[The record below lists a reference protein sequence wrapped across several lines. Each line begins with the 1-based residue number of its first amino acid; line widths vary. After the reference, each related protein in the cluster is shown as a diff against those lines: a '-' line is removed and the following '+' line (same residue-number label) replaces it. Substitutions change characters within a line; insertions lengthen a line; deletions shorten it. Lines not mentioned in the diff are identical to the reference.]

1 MNTFN
6 LQEIISKYGLDESQL
21 AKELFPK
28 NKFAKNALKRVLS
41 GTSFLDTQQLSKL
54 SEITCLDI
62 SELFANKNTWY
73 RFDSGGKIKFNRN
86 NYRVELNIETNITEI
101 FVSDKLVAIETLL
114 SDKNIKLSEYLK
126 LVDET
131 IINLI

>member
-6 LQEIISKYGLDESQL
+6 LQNIIDKFNLDEDSL
-21 AKELFPK
+21 AKQLFPS
-28 NKFAKNALKRVLS
+28 NKFPKLALSRVLTGKS
-41 GTSFLDTQQLSKL
+41 YLDTSQISRINELLGTTVSDLFNDTAWNKV
-54 SEITCLDI
+54 ITG
-62 SELFANKNTWY
+62 NV
-73 RFDSGGKIKFNRN
+73 IKFHRN
-86 NYRVELNIETNITEI
+86 NHRVELNLDTHVSEI
-101 FVSDKLVAIETLL
+101 FLSDKLIAIETLI

>member
-1 MNTFN
+1 MNNFN
-6 LQEIISKYGLDESQL
+6 LQTIITKYKLDESSL

-28 NKFAKNALKRVLS
+28 NKFAKNALRRVLS
-41 GTSFLDTQQLSKL
+41 GISYLDTWQLCKL
-54 SEITCLDI
+54 SEIACIEI
-62 SELFANKNTWY
+62 SELFTDSNSWY
-73 RFDSGGKIKFNRN
+73 RVSSDNVIKFNRN
-86 NYRVELNIETNITEI
+86 NYRVELNVETKITEI
-101 FVSDKLVAIETLL
+101 FVSDKLVAVETLI